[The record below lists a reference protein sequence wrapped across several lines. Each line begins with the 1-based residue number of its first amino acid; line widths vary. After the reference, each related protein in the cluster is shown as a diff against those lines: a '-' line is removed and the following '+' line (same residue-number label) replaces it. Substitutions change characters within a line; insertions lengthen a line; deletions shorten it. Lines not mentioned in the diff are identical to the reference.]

1 MKDRLA
7 ELQQTYFP
15 GKADALLV
23 EDGINR
29 KFLLGFSSSAGT
41 LVIFPQKSYF
51 IIDFRYIEAAKMQI
65 HLPNC
70 EIILQD
76 RLYNQLSELFS
87 KHGAKTVGVEDD
99 RLTLSRFALYR
110 EKLPEVELITESGL
124 SQLLWS
130 ARMIKT
136 PEEIEKIR
144 QAQVI
149 TDEAFTHILNY
160 IRPGVTEKQVALE
173 LEYQMKK
180 MGADDLSFET
190 IAVAGKNS
198 SRPHGVPSDYV
209 IQKGDFVTMDYGAL
223 VDGYHSDMTRT
234 VAVGAVSEEQ
244 ERVYQT
250 VLTAQLMA
258 LEGISEG
265 KQCSDI
271 DKIARDYINQK
282 GYEGCFGHG
291 LGHGV
296 GLEIHEEPRFS
307 PGCQEI
313 LKNNMVITVEPGI
326 YLEGKFGVR
335 IEDFV
340 VIDGNQAV
348 NLTKSEKKLICL

>member
-1 MKDRLA
+1 MKNRLEA
-7 ELQQTYFP
+7 LQESYFP

-23 EDGINR
+23 ENGINR
-29 KFLLGFSSSAGT
+29 KFLLHFSSSAGT
-41 LVIFPQKSYF
+41 LIILPQKSYF
-51 IIDFRYIEAAKMQI
+51 IIDFRYIEAARMQI
-65 HLPNC
+65 HLPDC

-76 RLYNQLSELFS
+76 RLYDQLNEIFTR
-87 KHGAKTVGVEDD
+87 HGVKTVGVEDD
-99 RLTLSRFALYR
+99 RLTLSQFALLE
-110 EKLPEVELITESGL
+110 EKLPSVRFLPRSGL
-124 SQLLWS
+124 SAQLLS

-136 PEEIEKIR
+136 PEEIGKIR
-144 QAQVI
+144 QAQGI
-149 TDEAFTHILNY
+149 TDAAFTHILNY

-198 SRPHGVPSDYV
+198 SRPHGVPSGYP
-209 IQKGDFVTMDYGAL
+209 IQRGDFVTMDFGAL

-234 VAVGAVSEEQ
+234 VAVGSVSEEQ
-244 ERVYQT
+244 ERVYEP

-258 LEGISEG
+258 LEAIAEG
-265 KQCSDI
+265 KACSEI
-271 DKIARDYINQK
+271 DKIARDYINEN

-340 VIDGNQAV
+340 VVAGDTAV

>member
-1 MKDRLA
+1 MQNRLA
-7 ELQQTYFP
+7 DLQKAYFP

-23 EDGINR
+23 ENGVNR
-29 KFLLGFSSSAGT
+29 KFLLNFSSSAGT
-41 LVIFPQKSYF
+41 LVILPQKSYF
-51 IIDFRYIEAAKMQI
+51 IIDFRYIEAARMQI
-65 HLPNC
+65 HLPDC
-70 EIILQD
+70 EILLQE
-76 RLYNQLSELFS
+76 RLYDQLKELFAR
-87 KHGAKTVGVEDD
+87 HGVKTVGVEDD
-99 RLTLSRFALYR
+99 RLTLSQLALYE
-110 EKLPEVELITESGL
+110 EKVPSVQFLPQSGL
-124 SQLLWS
+124 SELLLS

-144 QAQVI
+144 QAQEI
-149 TDEAFTHILNY
+149 TDAAFTHILNY

-198 SRPHGVPSDYV
+198 SRPHGVPSDYA

-234 VAVGAVSEEQ
+234 VAVGTVSEEQ

-258 LEGISEG
+258 LEAISEG
-265 KQCSDI
+265 KLCSEI
-271 DKIARDYINQK
+271 DRISRDYINQQ

-326 YLEGKFGVR
+326 YLAGKFGVR

-340 VIDGNQAV
+340 VVDGKKAI